1 MSTNI
6 ELAISFHLGKV
17 QELKVIRAEVENLE
31 RNALGFVCHLEEGK
45 YMDLITGDDVLKC
58 LERLNNKIRM
68 NEERILHL
76 NTYKLEANLSA
87 MCSSEND
94 SFPEESDGNISY
106 ALVPAT
112 NVPGEVAMRSS
123 YFNRSQNRQ
132 LRVFPANGTYY
143 IPVRRTGPF
152 SARPDRLRRN
162 YYENKKGGARF
173 VSQSVSNLRKIEF
186 S

>member
-17 QELKVIRAEVENLE
+17 QELKAIRAEVENLE
-31 RNALGFVCHLEEGK
+31 RNALGFVCHLKEGK

-58 LERLNNKIRM
+58 LDRVNNKIRM

-76 NTYKLEANLSA
+76 NIFKLEANLSG

-94 SFPEESDGNISY
+94 SVPEESDGNISN
-106 ALVPAT
+106 AVPSTTSVTGGVAVLSSHFNGSQFTVLPT
-112 NVPGEVAMRSS
+112 NGN
-123 YFNRSQNRQ
+123 YN
-132 LRVFPANGTYY
+132 
-143 IPVRRTGPF
+143 IPVRWTRPF
-152 SARPDRLRRN
+152 SDASDRPRRS
-162 YYENKKGGARF
+162 YYGNKKRGTRF
-173 VSQSVSNLRKIEF
+173 VSQNVSNLRKIEF

>member
-17 QELKVIRAEVENLE
+17 QELQAIRAEVENLE

-76 NTYKLEANLSA
+76 NTYKLEADLRA

-94 SFPEESDGNISY
+94 SLPEESDGNVSY
-106 ALVPAT
+106 AVDSTT
-112 NVPGEVAMRSS
+112 NVRGEVAMQSS

-132 LRVFPANGTYY
+132 FPANVTYN
-143 IPVRRTGPF
+143 IPVRRTRPF
-152 SARPDRLRRN
+152 SDASDRLRRT
-162 YYENKKGGARF
+162 YYGNRKRGTRF
-173 VSQSVSNLRKIEF
+173 VSQNVSNLRKIEI